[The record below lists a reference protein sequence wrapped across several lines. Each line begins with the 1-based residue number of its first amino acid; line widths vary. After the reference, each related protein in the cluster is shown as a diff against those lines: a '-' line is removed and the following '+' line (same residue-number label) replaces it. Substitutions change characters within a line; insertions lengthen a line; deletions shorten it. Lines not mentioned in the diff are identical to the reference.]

1 MIITYIGGD
10 WFFDVLGYSL
20 DNVFFSPYTNI
31 ISIVILLNW
40 LHVVVLCYVL
50 LLYKKIKIQD
60 NGNLQVDNET

>member
-1 MIITYIGGD
+1 
-10 WFFDVLGYSL
+10 
-20 DNVFFSPYTNI
+20 
-31 ISIVILLNW
+31 